1 MFERLAELASEHA
14 ALERELSDPALHEDA
29 DRARAVGR
37 RYGELSSIVHA
48 YQE

>member
-14 ALERELSDPALHEDA
+14 ALERELSDPAIHADA
-29 DRARAVGR
+29 ERARAVGR